1 MLSSAGWVLQL
12 LGLALVGS
20 ALLVGLVYDQVR
32 LEVAV
37 CAGGGALFLLGRWLQ
52 GRNAS

>member
-1 MLSSAGWVLQL
+1 MLSSVGWVLQL

-20 ALLVGLVYDQVR
+20 ALLIGLFYNQVR
-32 LEVAV
+32 LEVAI
-37 CAGGGALFLLGRWLQ
+37 CAVGGAMFLLGRWLQ